1 MVLRYLLALAIVA
14 VQLAACSGNG
24 RNTPAVDEIEH
35 RHEQELIRMGGGG
48 GSM

>member
-1 MVLRYLLALAIVA
+1 MFLRFLLLLVIVA
-14 VQLAACSGNG
+14 TQLAACDSRA
-24 RNTPAVDEIEH
+24 RNTPAVDELER